1 MAGVFYNMQEVVER
15 LGKSEEQINELVA
28 QGKLREFHDGN
39 KRDGIKILFK
49 VSDIEELAKEM
60 EGQDDLGISA
70 DGSMVEL
77 LPDETTEGLE
87 EAEEIIAP
95 ADGSGVVAPTDKPE
109 IGIPTG
115 ESEVVAPTDKP
126 EIEDDDILGDIMS
139 DVGDTEGVAIE
150 PDDTGGDDII
160 LGDLTGADTAVGTTG
175 INVLGESE
183 GEYKLADDSKAETQV
198 SNAEEQS
205 SLGDLDDDLN
215 LDSVGSGSGLLDL
228 SLQAD
233 DTSLGAVLDDILP
246 SAEEAAEGADIK
258 PEESMA
264 AEEADAIFEQTE
276 PEEGQ
281 LEEAAAVPMMGQAM
295 ARYIE
300 PEPTAVDNACG
311 IALLVPLI
319 AVIYAAIV
327 LMAGTKNVSPWI
339 LQSIEG
345 VIWYV
350 TGGLVVLVLLIVG
363 LAAAMGGPKKPKK
376 KRENKPRKKKKK

>member
-49 VSDIEELAKEM
+49 VSDIEELAKGM

-70 DGSMVEL
+70 DGSVVEL

-95 ADGSGVVAPTDKPE
+95 AD
-109 IGIPTG
+109 
-115 ESEVVAPTDKP
+115 ESEIVAPTDKP

-264 AEEADAIFEQTE
+264 AEEADAIFEQAK

-281 LEEAAAVPMMGQAM
+281 LEEADAVPMMGQAM

-311 IALLVPLI
+311 IALLVPLV
-319 AVIYAAIV
+319 AVIYAAII
-327 LMAGTKNVSPWI
+327 LMAGAKNVSPWI

-350 TGGLVVLVLLIVG
+350 TGGLAVLVLLIVG

-376 KRENKPRKKKKK
+376 KKDKRPRKKKKK